1 MSGVI
6 RNGTTSKQKERHR
19 RRQWVRSS
27 RKCTAGDHH
36 CRTLRR
42 PQVLIPMSGL
52 RGSTLRQAAR
62 ENNVP
67 QDTGKNGP
75 PKRCTGG
82 ASRATTFEEIT
93 YEGYGPKGVAV
104 MVEVSTDNRNRTSAN
119 IRHLF
124 SSHGGNLGENGCV
137 NWLFQN
143 KGIVLLA
150 KEKGKEDDY
159 MMAAIDAGAEDFRE
173 EMDYYEVTVGPEA
186 LFKVKQALT
195 AAGAKIQSADI
206 TMVPNTFVTLTG
218 VDARKVLSLTD
229 ELEEQDEVIHVFS
242 NFDISDEELQ
252 RLSD

>member
-1 MSGVI
+1 MSGHSKWHNIKTKKNATDAARGKIFTKVLREI
-6 RNGTTSKQKERHR
+6 TTAV
-19 RRQWVRSS
+19 RQGGPSPDSNVR
-27 RKCTAGDHH
+27 
-36 CRTLRR
+36 LR
-42 PQVLIPMSGL
+42 V
-52 RGSTLRQAAR
+52 AVDKAR

-67 QDTGKNGP
+67 SDTL
-75 PKRCTGG
+75 KRAIQKGTGELPG
-82 ASRATTFEEIT
+82 HIFEEIT

-173 EMDYYEVTVGPEA
+173 EMDYYEVTVEPEA
-186 LFKVKQALT
+186 LLKVKQALT

-218 VDARKVLSLTD
+218 DDARKVLSLTD

-252 RLSD
+252 RLSG